1 MRISIPDQKVGT
13 DYLLVYLLAAVSGMP
28 FFGGDIPVLGAFG
41 LTFLIFLLRKEGFH
55 RGYFFMLFAFLVL
68 VCLQS
73 IRFDNF
79 PTNTYIGLFVK
90 ISLGYLVVALTK
102 KKFTH
107 YYVDIIYYLS
117 IISFFIFIPIFIS
130 QSFGNMFHS
139 IGMSSPFTGG
149 GERSLIVYHLNLDR
163 PEGMYRNCG
172 AFWEPAAHGGFLM
185 VALMFNLINTNSLIN
200 KKSLV
205 LIITLITTFSTSVF
219 VLLALLIFSYF
230 FFNQKL
236 IIKLITVPIVAIGF
250 IYAFTSIP
258 FLGEKI
264 ENEVEKGNLSE
275 EVKERGHISHTRL
288 SSGLADIEDL
298 KENPFIGRGLF
309 ELTFY
314 DPTDVMAR
322 HNGLT
327 KHLAQ
332 FGIIGFLIYFT
343 SVFLSYRKL
352 IMFSDINQYMV
363 WPFIILMLTMGI
375 AEAYFDKPF
384 FWALVFI
391 HIVISSAS
399 VFDEVQDYSEE
410 QVSEEYAFHK
420 H

>member
-1 MRISIPDQKVGT
+1 MRISIPEQKISI
-13 DYLLVYLLAAVSGMP
+13 DYLLVYLLAAISGMP
-28 FFGGDIPVLGAFG
+28 FFSGDIPVLGTFG
-41 LTFLIFLLRKEGFH
+41 LAFLVFLLRKEGFH
-55 RGYFFMLFAFLVL
+55 RGYFFILFAFLVL
-68 VCLQS
+68 VCLHS
-73 IRFDNF
+73 LRFDNF
-79 PTNTYIGLFVK
+79 PTNTYIGLFIK

-102 KKFTH
+102 EKFTY
-107 YYVDIIYYLS
+107 YYVDVIYYLS

-130 QSFGNMFHS
+130 QEFGNLFNS
-139 IGMSSPFTGG
+139 LGLSSPFGEG
-149 GERSLIVYHLNLDR
+149 GEKSLIVYHLNLDR

-172 AFWEPAAHGGFLM
+172 AFWEPAAHGGFLLI
-185 VALMFNLINTNSLIN
+185 ALMFNLINTNSLTD

-205 LIITLITTFSTSVF
+205 LIITLISTLSTSVF
-219 VLLALLIFSYF
+219 VLLAFLVFSYL

-236 IIKLITVPIVAIGF
+236 IVKIITVPIVVIGF

-264 ENEVEKGNLSE
+264 EREVEQGNLSE

-298 KENPFIGRGLF
+298 KENPLIGRGLF

-327 KHLAQ
+327 KHFAQ
-332 FGIIGFLIYFT
+332 FGIIGALIYFGAI
-343 SVFLSYRKL
+343 FLSFKKL
-352 IMFSDINQYMV
+352 INFSNINRFMA
-363 WPFIILMLTMGI
+363 WPFIILMLMMGI

-384 FWALVFI
+384 FWGLVFI
-391 HIVISSAS
+391 YIVISSNS
-399 VFDEVQDYSEE
+399 VFDEDQEYAEEHISEK
-410 QVSEEYAFHK
+410 YAFHRQ
-420 H
+420 